1 MKKLFIVLSALIAG
15 ITIQAQKYLGG
26 DISLLPTYRQNGTEY
41 KDQDGKTTCPYKI
54 FKQSGWN
61 AMRVRLFVDPAN
73 APQDNKD
80 EGVCQDLPYVVNLC
94 KQIKKHGFKLM
105 LLGMGVVYVFLV
117 VMIIAMNLLKR
128 ALAPFAGMLEP
139 PPKAP
144 AKKKPAA
151 ASGDD
156 AQLAAIAAAAVE
168 AARSK

>member
-1 MKKLFIVLSALIAG
+1 MDWTL
-15 ITIQAQKYLGG
+15 LG
-26 DISLLPTYRQNGTEY
+26 N
-41 KDQDGKTTCPYKI
+41 
-54 FKQSGWN
+54 
-61 AMRVRLFVDPAN
+61 
-73 APQDNKD
+73 
-80 EGVCQDLPYVVNLC
+80 
-94 KQIKKHGFKLM
+94 GFKLM
-105 LLGMGVVYVFLV
+105 HLGMGVVYVFLV

>member
-1 MKKLFIVLSALIAG
+1 MDWTL
-15 ITIQAQKYLGG
+15 LG
-26 DISLLPTYRQNGTEY
+26 N
-41 KDQDGKTTCPYKI
+41 
-54 FKQSGWN
+54 
-61 AMRVRLFVDPAN
+61 
-73 APQDNKD
+73 
-80 EGVCQDLPYVVNLC
+80 
-94 KQIKKHGFKLM
+94 GFKLM

-128 ALAPFAGMLEP
+128 ALAPFAGMRAP

>member
-1 MKKLFIVLSALIAG
+1 MDWTL
-15 ITIQAQKYLGG
+15 LG
-26 DISLLPTYRQNGTEY
+26 N
-41 KDQDGKTTCPYKI
+41 
-54 FKQSGWN
+54 
-61 AMRVRLFVDPAN
+61 
-73 APQDNKD
+73 
-80 EGVCQDLPYVVNLC
+80 
-94 KQIKKHGFKLM
+94 GFKLM

-128 ALAPFAGMLEP
+128 ARAPCAGMRAP

-144 AKKKPAA
+144 AKNNPAA

>member
-1 MKKLFIVLSALIAG
+1 MDWTL
-15 ITIQAQKYLGG
+15 LG
-26 DISLLPTYRQNGTEY
+26 N
-41 KDQDGKTTCPYKI
+41 
-54 FKQSGWN
+54 
-61 AMRVRLFVDPAN
+61 
-73 APQDNKD
+73 
-80 EGVCQDLPYVVNLC
+80 
-94 KQIKKHGFKLM
+94 GFKLM

-128 ALAPFAGMLEP
+128 ALATFAGMLEP

>member
-1 MKKLFIVLSALIAG
+1 MDWTL
-15 ITIQAQKYLGG
+15 LG
-26 DISLLPTYRQNGTEY
+26 N
-41 KDQDGKTTCPYKI
+41 
-54 FKQSGWN
+54 
-61 AMRVRLFVDPAN
+61 
-73 APQDNKD
+73 
-80 EGVCQDLPYVVNLC
+80 
-94 KQIKKHGFKLM
+94 GFKLM

-139 PPKAP
+139 PPRAP

>member
-1 MKKLFIVLSALIAG
+1 MDWTL
-15 ITIQAQKYLGG
+15 LG
-26 DISLLPTYRQNGTEY
+26 N
-41 KDQDGKTTCPYKI
+41 
-54 FKQSGWN
+54 
-61 AMRVRLFVDPAN
+61 
-73 APQDNKD
+73 
-80 EGVCQDLPYVVNLC
+80 
-94 KQIKKHGFKLM
+94 GFKLM

-117 VMIIAMNLLKR
+117 VMIIAMTLLKR

>member
-1 MKKLFIVLSALIAG
+1 MDWTL
-15 ITIQAQKYLGG
+15 LG
-26 DISLLPTYRQNGTEY
+26 NG
-41 KDQDGKTTCPYKI
+41 
-54 FKQSGWN
+54 
-61 AMRVRLFVDPAN
+61 L
-73 APQDNKD
+73 
-80 EGVCQDLPYVVNLC
+80 
-94 KQIKKHGFKLM
+94 KLM

-156 AQLAAIAAAAVE
+156 AQLAVIAAAAVE

>member
-1 MKKLFIVLSALIAG
+1 MDWTL
-15 ITIQAQKYLGG
+15 LG
-26 DISLLPTYRQNGTEY
+26 N
-41 KDQDGKTTCPYKI
+41 
-54 FKQSGWN
+54 
-61 AMRVRLFVDPAN
+61 
-73 APQDNKD
+73 
-80 EGVCQDLPYVVNLC
+80 
-94 KQIKKHGFKLM
+94 GFKLM

-128 ALAPFAGMLEP
+128 ALAPFAGKLEP

>member
-1 MKKLFIVLSALIAG
+1 MDWTL
-15 ITIQAQKYLGG
+15 LG
-26 DISLLPTYRQNGTEY
+26 N
-41 KDQDGKTTCPYKI
+41 
-54 FKQSGWN
+54 
-61 AMRVRLFVDPAN
+61 
-73 APQDNKD
+73 
-80 EGVCQDLPYVVNLC
+80 
-94 KQIKKHGFKLM
+94 GFKLM

-139 PPKAP
+139 PPK
-144 AKKKPAA
+144 KPAS